1 MEVVLRQSRGFTCA
15 YFVLACSIAVVCA
28 GAATGGQQGGGHG
41 NGGHGSGGHGGGGGH
56 DAGGNQGGSHKGTGD
71 DPGGSSSSADDS
83 ETSTSGTTT
92 APGTV
97 GSATAT
103 AVASARGG
111 QSLDLPAALQPPG
124 DSKTQSTVSR
134 TEALPGVPDKVVR
147 ACHDAIESA
156 AAPLGATSVRVTSA
170 GFVHQLSRATISA
183 PIEVS
188 IDYARQGSVET
199 RQAAIQC
206 ELDATGSVI
215 GLT

>member
-1 MEVVLRQSRGFTCA
+1 
-15 YFVLACSIAVVCA
+15 
-28 GAATGGQQGGGHG
+28 
-41 NGGHGSGGHGGGGGH
+41 
-56 DAGGNQGGSHKGTGD
+56 
-71 DPGGSSSSADDS
+71 
-83 ETSTSGTTT
+83 GTTT
-92 APGTV
+92 PRGIV
-97 GSATAT
+97 VSATAT

-111 QSLDLPAALQPPG
+111 QSLDLPAALQPPS